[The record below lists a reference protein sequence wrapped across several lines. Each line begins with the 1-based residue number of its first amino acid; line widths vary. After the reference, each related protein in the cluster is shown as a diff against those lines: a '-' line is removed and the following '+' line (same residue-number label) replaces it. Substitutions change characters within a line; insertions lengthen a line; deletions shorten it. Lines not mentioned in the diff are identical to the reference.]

1 MYSCLKDAK
10 IKLESNNLS
19 QCFKHS
25 KYEYQYIDGKA
36 LESQCYKQL
45 KIKNI

>member
-1 MYSCLKDAK
+1 M
-10 IKLESNNLS
+10 ESYNLS

-25 KYEYQYIDGKA
+25 KYEFQYKHGIA
-36 LESQCYKQL
+36 LESQCYNQL